1 MKTLPVRL
9 TGHEYDIHIGSG
21 LLDLA
26 GERIAA
32 VHTGVR
38 ALVLTDDNVWPLY
51 GGRLQAALSGWKLQV
66 LVLPH
71 GEHTKSIENYEKVLC
86 CMAQAGLTR
95 SDLLIAFGGGVIGDL
110 GGFAAATYMRG
121 IRFVQIPTT
130 LLAQVDSAV
139 GGKTAVNLPNGKN
152 LVGAFHQPALVL
164 SDTSLLHT
172 LPAREQAGGMAEVI
186 KYGAIYSAS
195 LFETLEAHASWKAAG
210 PILDEIVYTCCDL
223 KRAVVERDEKDTG
236 ERMLLNFGH
245 TFGHAIEQL
254 GNYERFIHGE
264 GVALGMVLA
273 ARAGEC
279 LGTTPLCTAD
289 RLQWLCEAFALPM
302 ECPYVPAELAPLMA
316 LDKKALGKE
325 IRLVLLHNIGSA
337 FVQSLDTDT
346 FDCLMGEL
354 GLAN

>member
-1 MKTLPVRL
+1 MKTLSVRL
-9 TGHEYDIHIGSG
+9 TGHTYDILIGG
-21 LLDLA
+21 GVLQEA

-32 VHTGVR
+32 VHTGRR
-38 ALVLTDDNVWPLY
+38 AFVLTDDNVWGLY
-51 GGRLQAALSGWKLQV
+51 GNRLQAALSGWEWQA

-71 GEHTKSIENYEKVLC
+71 GEHTKSIENYQQTLC
-86 CMAQAGLTR
+86 RMAQAGLTR

-152 LVGAFHQPALVL
+152 LVGAFHQPTLVL
-164 SDTSLLHT
+164 SDPALLHT

-186 KYGAIYSAS
+186 KYGAIYSAP
-195 LFETLEAHASWKAAG
+195 LFQTLEEHPSFAQAASL
-210 PILDEIVYTCCDL
+210 LDEIVYTCCDL

-254 GNYERFIHGE
+254 GEYERFIHGE

-279 LGTTPLCTAD
+279 LGVTPAGTAD
-289 RLQWLCEAFALPM
+289 RLRRLCGAFGLPVS
-302 ECPYVPAELAPLMA
+302 CPYTASQLQPLMA
-316 LDKKALGKE
+316 LDKKAVGSE
-325 IRLVLLHNIGSA
+325 IRLVLLRKIGSA
-337 FVQSLDTDT
+337 FVKSLEPAA
-346 FDCLMGEL
+346 FDRLMGEL
-354 GLAN
+354 ERAD